1 MAGIPV
7 PDFSSLA
14 QQQGNI
20 NKDAAWMQTV
30 ANRPDQYNAWGNND
44 VHQLPDGTWTQTSS
58 LSGQG
63 QDIFNTASAGQRN
76 LAGQLGQTS
85 GAVQS
90 VIDANMALQSPM
102 LQQARDKEQQRLAAM
117 GITMGSNAYNDTQRN
132 LANSESDA
140 YQKAILAGTQEYG
153 NVYNRA
159 LQGTAGLSNL
169 KDSLDPTKH
178 NTTLPAAT
186 GYTPANMYQA
196 GMDTYNA
203 GLAQQNAD
211 TAAQAAKTSG
221 YMNLAGNVL
230 GSNGFWN
237 AAGPAIA
244 SGAGK
249 LWDWIVS

>member
-14 QQQGNI
+14 QNQGNI
-20 NKDAAWMQTV
+20 NQGAAWQQTF
-30 ANRPDQYNAWGNND
+30 ANRPDENNAWGTTRWEQDPQGRWYQNN
-44 VHQLPDGTWTQTSS
+44 T
-58 LSGQG
+58 LSGAGQG
-63 QDIFNTASAGQRN
+63 VFNTAVAGQQN

-90 VIDANMALQSPM
+90 VIDANMALQQPM

-178 NTTLPAAT
+178 NVGVPSAT
-186 GYTPANMYQA
+186 GYTPANVYQA
-196 GMDTYNA
+196 GMDSYNA
-203 GLAQQNAD
+203 QLAQQNAD
-211 TAAQAAKTSG
+211 SAAAAARQSG
-221 YMNLAGNVL
+221 YMNLAGSVL

-237 AAGPAIA
+237 LAGSAAGAL
-244 SGAGK
+244 GNYTG
-249 LWDWIVS
+249 WW

>member
-58 LSGQG
+58 LSG
-63 QDIFNTASAGQRN
+63 AGQGIFDTATAGQQN
-76 LAGQLGQTS
+76 LAGQLGQTQ

-102 LQQARDKEQQRLAAM
+102 LQQARDREQQRLAAM

-140 YQKAILAGTQEYG
+140 YQKAILAGTTEYG

-178 NTTLPAAT
+178 NTNLPAAT
-186 GYTPANMYQA
+186 GYTPGNIYQA

-203 GLAQQNAD
+203 ALAQQNAD
-211 TAAQAAKTSG
+211 TAARAAERSG
-221 YMNLAGNVL
+221 YANLAGAAL
-230 GSNGFWN
+230 GSDALWSNIGSGIGALWN
-237 AAGPAIA
+237 WATG
-244 SGAGK
+244 
-249 LWDWIVS
+249 